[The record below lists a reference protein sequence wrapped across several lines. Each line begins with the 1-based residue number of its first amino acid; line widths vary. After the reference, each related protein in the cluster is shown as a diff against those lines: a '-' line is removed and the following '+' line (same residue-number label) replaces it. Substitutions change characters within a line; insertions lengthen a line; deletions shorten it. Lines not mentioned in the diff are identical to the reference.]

1 MKGLLLKDI
10 YMAVK
15 YCRVYFLIA
24 VVFAVAF
31 VWSDNFFLA
40 GYPVFLVGA
49 LSVNLLSY
57 DEKCK
62 WSLYAGTFPYTRTQ
76 LVSVKYI
83 VTLLALG
90 LSVLLMGLGFAA
102 HMLVADDFQLSEL
115 LTFLGLLLSMELAS
129 PSLMLPIIFRFGV
142 EKGRIAYYGV
152 LVFFCAAVGAI
163 GAFGK
168 DVGALD
174 ISVVQS
180 AEILLAAVLIG
191 AILFA
196 GSWLLSIRIYAKR
209 ELS

>member
-40 GYPVFLVGA
+40 VYPVFLVGA

-90 LSVLLMGLGFAA
+90 LSVLLMGLGFCGA
-102 HMLVADDFQLSEL
+102 HACC
-115 LTFLGLLLSMELAS
+115 G
-129 PSLMLPIIFRFGV
+129 
-142 EKGRIAYYGV
+142 
-152 LVFFCAAVGAI
+152 
-163 GAFGK
+163 
-168 DVGALD
+168 
-174 ISVVQS
+174 
-180 AEILLAAVLIG
+180 
-191 AILFA
+191 
-196 GSWLLSIRIYAKR
+196 
-209 ELS
+209 

>member
-15 YCRVYFLIA
+15 YCRVYFLIT
-24 VVFAVAF
+24 VVFAAAF

-40 GYPVFLVGA
+40 VYPVFLVGT

-57 DEKCK
+57 DEKSK
-62 WSLYAGTFPYTRTQ
+62 WSSYVGAFPYTRTQ

-83 VTLLALG
+83 ITLLALG
-90 LSVLLMGLGFAA
+90 VSVLLMGLGFAV
-102 HMLVADDFQLSEL
+102 HMLVAGNFRLSEL
-115 LTFLGLLLSMELAS
+115 LTFFGLLLSMGLAS
-129 PSLMLPIIFRFGV
+129 PALMLPIIFRFGV

-163 GAFGK
+163 GVFGTNA
-168 DVGALD
+168 DVLD
-174 ISVVQS
+174 FSVVQS
-180 AEILLAAVLIG
+180 AGVLLAAALIG

-196 GSWLLSIRIYAKR
+196 GSWLLSVRIYTKR

>member
-115 LTFLGLLLSMELAS
+115 LTFLGLVSSWGVAS
-129 PSLMLPIIFRFGV
+129 PGLMLPVVFGFGV
-142 EKGRIAYYGV
+142 EKGRIACYGV

>member
-24 VVFAVAF
+24 VVFAVTF

-40 GYPVFLVGA
+40 VYPVFLVGA

-90 LSVLLMGLGFAA
+90 LSVLLIGLGFAA

-115 LTFLGLLLSMELAS
+115 LTFFGLLLSMGLAS

>member
-40 GYPVFLVGA
+40 VYPVFLVGA

-102 HMLVADDFQLSEL
+102 HMFVADDFQLSEL
-115 LTFLGLLLSMELAS
+115 LTFFGLLLSMGLAS
-129 PSLMLPIIFRFGV
+129 PSLMLPVIFRFGV
-142 EKGRIAYYGV
+142 EKGAYR
-152 LVFFCAAVGAI
+152 LLRGA
-163 GAFGK
+163 G
-168 DVGALD
+168 
-174 ISVVQS
+174 
-180 AEILLAAVLIG
+180 
-191 AILFA
+191 LFLRRSRR
-196 GSWLLSIRIYAKR
+196 GRR
-209 ELS
+209 V

>member
-40 GYPVFLVGA
+40 VYPVFLVGA

-115 LTFLGLLLSMELAS
+115 LTFFGLLLSMGLAS

-152 LVFFCAAVGAI
+152 LVFFCAAVGAV
-163 GAFGK
+163 GAFSK
-168 DVGALD
+168 DVGVLD

-180 AEILLAAVLIG
+180 TEILLAAALIG

-196 GSWLLSIRIYAKR
+196 GSWLLSVRIYAKR

>member
-40 GYPVFLVGA
+40 VYPVFLVGA

-102 HMLVADDFQLSEL
+102 HMFVADDFQLSEL
-115 LTFLGLLLSMELAS
+115 LTFFGLLLSMGLAS
-129 PSLMLPIIFRFGV
+129 PSLMLPVIFRFGV

-152 LVFFCAAVGAI
+152 LVFFCAAVGAV
-163 GAFGK
+163 GAFSN
-168 DVGALD
+168 DVGFLD

-180 AEILLAAVLIG
+180 TEILLTAALIG

-196 GSWLLSIRIYAKR
+196 GSWLLSVRIYAKR